1 MNRQECQ
8 QCTADRKSE
17 LHLEAVKLNW
27 SSFSPL
33 FKWLYPQQVQKGTS
47 EEKTNTTKKK
57 YDCVHTDSD
66 CCRVS
71 YRPSNLLRS
80 YGVWAQRQ
88 RMAESQVAHPLKQ
101 SDVGVKAILLFHTL
115 LFCTNTIP
123 PASHFST
130 FLILLPYPSLTL
142 SFYRYSS
149 VSRCD
154 VHEVDKEC
162 RTYSGGPF
170 SLSRACRVLL
180 GLICLYRNYSTV
192 SPGTTRH
199 ERKPYKGTASGVT
212 QNPRLSVTAL
222 LIPQ

>member
-1 MNRQECQ
+1 MII
-8 QCTADRKSE
+8 
-17 LHLEAVKLNW
+17 
-27 SSFSPL
+27 SP
-33 FKWLYPQQVQKGTS
+33 TS
-47 EEKTNTTKKK
+47 AEGYIRGKDQHHKKK
-57 YDCVHTDSD
+57 CDCVHTDSD

-170 SLSRACRVLL
+170 SLSRACRVL
-180 GLICLYRNYSTV
+180 SV
-192 SPGTTRH
+192 SELHHSQPRH
-199 ERKPYKGTASGVT
+199 NKARAK
-212 QNPRLSVTAL
+212 AL
-222 LIPQ
+222 

>member
-1 MNRQECQ
+1 MTA
-8 QCTADRKSE
+8 CTLIQTA
-17 LHLEAVKLNW
+17 AVCPTGPVTYWGVMSTKTKDGRITG
-27 SSFSPL
+27 SSPT
-33 FKWLYPQQVQKGTS
+33 QT
-47 EEKTNTTKKK
+47 
-57 YDCVHTDSD
+57 
-66 CCRVS
+66 
-71 YRPSNLLRS
+71 
-80 YGVWAQRQ
+80 
-88 RMAESQVAHPLKQ
+88 AH
-101 SDVGVKAILLFHTL
+101 VGVKATLLFHTL

-130 FLILLPYPSLTL
+130 FLILLPCPSLTL

-180 GLICLYRNYSTV
+180 GLICLYRNYITV